1 MIILM
6 SDSLLSVYKYFGLL
20 DHAGMGLLNQNQSR
34 NDKSSTRLAHVS
46 WFKGGIVNY
55 LI

>member
-20 DHAGMGLLNQNQSR
+20 DHAGMGLLNQNQSSK
-34 NDKSSTRLAHVS
+34 DKSSTRLVHVLR
-46 WFKGGIVNY
+46 FKGGLVKY